1 MNDDLVTFLYLS
13 ACAAA
18 VAGLHWRVWR
28 RSVAG
33 FLAGKFSRASCLVR
47 VAGWQLLALLAPLG
61 ALLLLVG
68 IEEVAK
74 TPLVPERIILLT
86 AAVTFLQ
93 LVAGPATFI
102 AAIGRT
108 RPAGQST
115 RTP

>member
-1 MNDDLVTFLYLS
+1 MSDEVITPLYLAVS
-13 ACAAA
+13 AGTVGAA
-18 VAGLHWRVWR
+18 HWRTWWG
-28 RSVAG
+28 SVPG
-33 FLAGKFSRASCLVR
+33 FLDGKLSRASCLVR
-47 VAGWQLLALLAPLG
+47 VAGWQLLALLAPIG

-74 TPLVPERIILLT
+74 TPLVPERIILIT
-86 AAVTFLQ
+86 AALTFLQ
-93 LVAGPATFI
+93 LVAGLTTFI

>member
-1 MNDDLVTFLYLS
+1 MP
-13 ACAAA
+13 
-18 VAGLHWRVWR
+18 
-28 RSVAG
+28 G
-33 FLAGKFSRASCLVR
+33 FLAGRISRASGLVR
-47 VAGWQLLALLAPLG
+47 AAGWQLLALLAPIG
-61 ALLLLVG
+61 ALLLLGG
-68 IEEVAK
+68 IEEAVK

-86 AAVTFLQ
+86 AALSFLQ

>member
-1 MNDDLVTFLYLS
+1 MNDEVITLLYLVVS
-13 ACAAA
+13 AGTVGAAH
-18 VAGLHWRVWR
+18 GRTWWG
-28 RSVAG
+28 SVPG
-33 FLAGKFSRASCLVR
+33 FLAGKFSRASCLVH

-61 ALLLLVG
+61 TLLLLVG

-93 LVAGPATFI
+93 LVAGLATFI